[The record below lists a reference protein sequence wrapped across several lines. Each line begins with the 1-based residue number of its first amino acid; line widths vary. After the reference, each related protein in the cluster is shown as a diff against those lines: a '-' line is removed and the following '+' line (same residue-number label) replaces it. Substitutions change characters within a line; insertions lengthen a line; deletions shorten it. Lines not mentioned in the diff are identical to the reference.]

1 MSDTRNV
8 APAASGGAAHAL
20 RDDSDRVE
28 PTGWVGWVVFAGVM
42 LIMMGSWH
50 AMMGFVALFD
60 PGKYAVTPGG
70 LIVEIDYTGWGWIH
84 LILGGIAVLVG
95 IGVLAG
101 QTWARVTGIVFAVI
115 ATIVNT
121 AFLAAYPVW
130 TTLLIAVDVITIY
143 ALAVHGRE
151 MKAYRD

>member
-8 APAASGGAAHAL
+8 APPAAGGPAHAL
-20 RDDSDRVE
+20 RDRPE

-42 LIMMGSWH
+42 LIMMGSWQ

-60 PGKYAVTPGG
+60 PGYYAVTPGG
-70 LIVEIDYTGWGWIH
+70 LLVEVDYTAWGWVH
-84 LILGGIAVLVG
+84 LCLGGIAVLVG

-101 QTWARVTGIVFAVI
+101 QTWARVTAIVLAVI
-115 ATIVNT
+115 AALVNA

-130 TTLLIAVDVITIY
+130 NTILIALDVIIIY

-151 MKAYRD
+151 MRAFND